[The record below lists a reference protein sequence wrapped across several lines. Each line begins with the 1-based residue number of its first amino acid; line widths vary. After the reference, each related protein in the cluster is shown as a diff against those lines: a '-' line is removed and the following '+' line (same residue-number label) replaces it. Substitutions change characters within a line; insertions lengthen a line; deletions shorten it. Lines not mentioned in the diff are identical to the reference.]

1 MRAWR
6 AWISLL
12 LLSSLSGCAETT
24 AVVKTEYQFQ
34 YLPETFLAEC
44 PGVSGSERMTF
55 REIAALAAR
64 RATALADCNARL
76 ARARA
81 YQAEVRAR
89 QEAVMQTK

>member
-6 AWISLL
+6 VWISLL

-44 PGVSGSERMTF
+44 PGVPGAERMTY
-55 REIAALAAR
+55 RDIAALAVK
-64 RATALADCNARL
+64 RAAALADCNARL

-89 QEAVMQTK
+89 QEGVMQTK